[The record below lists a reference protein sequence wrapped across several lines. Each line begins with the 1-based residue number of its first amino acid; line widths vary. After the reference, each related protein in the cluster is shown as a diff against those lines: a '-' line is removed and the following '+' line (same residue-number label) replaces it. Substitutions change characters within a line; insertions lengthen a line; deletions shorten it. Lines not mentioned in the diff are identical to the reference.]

1 MKSVEERLRQLPEI
15 AEQTGME
22 AGEALKRK
30 ILRSAQEKEAKP
42 VRNVSFTM
50 RRLVPVMCALVLIVG
65 AAFTIPGL
73 NKGNGNAVP
82 GAGDHVTDATESFV
96 TTVAAGQDQAV
107 PGVQVA
113 LDVAPG
119 SIQIRSSSNPSYRS
133 IWARSNGANF
143 PLIGVNGRY
152 YRLLTAP
159 TAVPANLLA
168 EALGTVDTFTSEPAL
183 AGGGIVSNAVAE
195 GETVYTVN
203 GMQGAVV
210 AARVNG
216 EMRAFQRVSYGDHA
230 LVGSESLSST
240 LRANRVVALELTG
253 MGTIHDAE
261 TARYLM
267 EILTDNAS
275 FLRAGSSETNTSLLI
290 QLDNG
295 ITLQLAVNGERLM
308 ACGTWACP
316 EFFEAFQEAMQ

>member
-15 AEQTGME
+15 AEQTGLE
-22 AGEALKRK
+22 AGEALKRR
-30 ILRSAQEKEAKP
+30 ILRSADERETKP

-50 RRLVPVMCALVLIVG
+50 RRLVPVMCAFVLIVG
-65 AAFTIPGL
+65 AAIALPSLTKGGDDSVVTQEDTPLVTTIAAGQ
-73 NKGNGNAVP
+73 NQAVP
-82 GAGDHVTDATESFV
+82 GAQLAM
-96 TTVAAGQDQAV
+96 
-107 PGVQVA
+107 
-113 LDVAPG
+113 DVAPG

-133 IWARSNGANF
+133 IWARANGANF

-159 TAVPANLLA
+159 SSVPGSLLGENL
-168 EALGTVDTFTSEPAL
+168 GSVNVFTSEPAL
-183 AGGGIVSNAVAE
+183 AGNSGIVSNTVAE
-195 GETVYTVN
+195 GETVYAVS

-216 EMRAFQRVSYGDHA
+216 EMRAFQRVSFGDQA
-230 LVGSESLSST
+230 LMGSESLSST
-240 LRANRVVALELTG
+240 LRANQVVALELTG
-253 MGTIHDAE
+253 VGAINDAE

-267 EILTDNAS
+267 GILMDNAS

>member
-15 AEQTGME
+15 AEQTGIE

-30 ILRSAQEKEAKP
+30 ILRSADAKETKP
-42 VRNVSFTM
+42 AWNMSFTV

-65 AAFTIPGL
+65 GAFGISSL
-73 NKGNGNAVP
+73 NKGK
-82 GAGDHVTDATESFV
+82 GDDGITEETAPLV
-96 TTVAAGQDQAV
+96 TTIAAGQDQAA
-107 PGVQVA
+107 PGVQLA

-119 SIQIRSSSNPSYRS
+119 SIQIRSSANPSYRS

-159 TAVPANLLA
+159 TSVPSNLLG
-168 EALGTVDTFTSEPAL
+168 ENLGSVNVYTSEPAL
-183 AGGGIVSNAVAE
+183 AGNAGIVSNTVAE
-195 GETVYTVN
+195 GESVYAIS

-216 EMRAFQRVSYGDHA
+216 EMRAFQRVSFGESA
-230 LVGSESLSST
+230 LVGGESLSST
-240 LRANRVVALELTG
+240 LRANQVVALEVTG
-253 MGTIHDAE
+253 MGTINDAE

-267 EILTDNAS
+267 GILTDNAS
-275 FLRAGSSETNTSLLI
+275 FLRSGSSETNTSLLI
-290 QLDNG
+290 QLNNG

-316 EFFEAFQEAMQ
+316 EFFDAFQEAMQ

>member
-15 AEQTGME
+15 AEQTGIE

-30 ILRSAQEKEAKP
+30 ILRSVDAIETKP
-42 VRNVSFTM
+42 VRNMSFTM

-65 AAFTIPGL
+65 GAFGISAL
-73 NKGNGNAVP
+73 NKGQESVG
-82 GAGDHVTDATESFV
+82 VTEETMPLV
-96 TTVAAGQDQAV
+96 TTIAAGQDQAV
-107 PGVQVA
+107 PGTQLA

-119 SIQIRSSSNPSYRS
+119 SIQIRSSSNPAYRS

-159 TAVPANLLA
+159 TSVPANLLG
-168 EALGTVDTFTSEPAL
+168 ETLGNVNVYTSEPAL
-183 AGGGIVSNAVAE
+183 AGNAGIVSNTVAE
-195 GETVYTVN
+195 GESVFAVS

-216 EMRAFQRVSYGDHA
+216 EMRAFQRVSFGESA
-230 LVGSESLSST
+230 LVGGESLSST
-240 LRANRVVALELTG
+240 LRANQVVALEVTG
-253 MGTIHDAE
+253 MGTVNDAE

-267 EILTDNAS
+267 GILTDNAT
-275 FLRAGSSETNTSLLI
+275 FLRSGSSETNTSLLI

-316 EFFEAFQEAMQ
+316 EFFDAFQEALQ

>member
-1 MKSVEERLRQLPEI
+1 MKSVEERLRQLPDI
-15 AEQTGME
+15 AEQTGIE

-30 ILRSAQEKEAKP
+30 ILRSADAKETKP
-42 VRNVSFTM
+42 VWNMSFTV

-65 AAFTIPGL
+65 GAFGISSL
-73 NKGNGNAVP
+73 NKGKVDDG
-82 GAGDHVTDATESFV
+82 VTEETAPLV
-96 TTVAAGQDQAV
+96 TTIAAGQDQAA
-107 PGVQVA
+107 PGVQLA

-119 SIQIRSSSNPSYRS
+119 SIQIRSSANPSYRS

-159 TAVPANLLA
+159 TSVPSNLLG
-168 EALGTVDTFTSEPAL
+168 ENLGSVNVFTSEPAL
-183 AGGGIVSNAVAE
+183 AGNIGIVSNTVTE
-195 GETVYTVN
+195 GESVYAIS

-210 AARVNG
+210 AAKVDG
-216 EMRAFQRVSYGDHA
+216 EMRAFQRVSFGESA
-230 LVGSESLSST
+230 LVGGESLSST
-240 LRANRVVALELTG
+240 LQANQVVALEVTG
-253 MGTIHDAE
+253 IGTINDAE

-267 EILTDNAS
+267 GILTDNAS
-275 FLRAGSSETNTSLLI
+275 FLRSGSSETNTSLLI
-290 QLDNG
+290 QLNNG

-316 EFFEAFQEAMQ
+316 EFFDAFQEAMQ

>member
-22 AGEALKRK
+22 AGEALKRR
-30 ILRSAQEKEAKP
+30 ILRSADETEGKP

-65 AAFTIPGL
+65 AAFGL
-73 NKGNGNAVP
+73 PLLTKGGKDSAVTQENMP
-82 GAGDHVTDATESFV
+82 LV
-96 TTVAAGQDQAV
+96 TTIAAGQDQAV
-107 PGVQVA
+107 PGAQLA

-133 IWARSNGANF
+133 IWARANGANF

-159 TAVPANLLA
+159 SSVPGSLLGENL
-168 EALGTVDTFTSEPAL
+168 GSVNVFTSEPAL
-183 AGGGIVSNAVAE
+183 AGNGGIVSNTVAE
-195 GETVYTVN
+195 GETVYAVS

-216 EMRAFQRVSYGDHA
+216 EMRAFQRVSFGDHA
-230 LVGSESLSST
+230 LIGSENLSST

-253 MGTIHDAE
+253 VGTIQDAE
-261 TARYLM
+261 PARYLM
-267 EILTDNAS
+267 GILTENAS
-275 FLRAGSSETNTSLLI
+275 FLRSGSSETNTSLLI